1 MSGPGNRV
9 LLGSPE
15 IEGAWDEQQQQQP
28 ANVIVHPFE
37 IEPAPSVAPADLS
50 DHTDT
55 VHGMASSNSI
65 DAQQI
70 VDPRGQNLREALTLA
85 AKRLEY
91 SRGTVPVHGVVDTST
106 SSQHWRDD
114 GGQFRREEF
123 LRRTRNLVRW
133 ISNAKKKTTLAAR
146 ALGVTT
152 PEFFQPLLVRY
163 LISIIL
169 ATTVRIKCSTSRTHL
184 APIMF

>member
-1 MSGPGNRV
+1 MSGPRNWV
-9 LLGSPE
+9 LLGSPDT
-15 IEGAWDEQQQQQP
+15 EGAWDEQQQQQP

-37 IEPAPSVAPADLS
+37 IEPAPVAAPTDLS

-55 VHGMASSNSI
+55 VHGRDLSNST

-91 SRGTVPVHGVVDTST
+91 SRGTVHVHGVVDT

-123 LRRTRNLVRW
+123 LR
-133 ISNAKKKTTLAAR
+133 
-146 ALGVTT
+146 
-152 PEFFQPLLVRY
+152 
-163 LISIIL
+163 
-169 ATTVRIKCSTSRTHL
+169 
-184 APIMF
+184 